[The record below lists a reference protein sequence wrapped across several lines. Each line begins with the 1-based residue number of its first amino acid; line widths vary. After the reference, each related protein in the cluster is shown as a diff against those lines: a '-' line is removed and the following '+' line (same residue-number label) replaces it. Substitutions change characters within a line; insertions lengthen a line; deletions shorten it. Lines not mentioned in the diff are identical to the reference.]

1 MCKKKKNLHNQTTN
15 NKRIKTRYD
24 WIFLKKQVEEEEM
37 LMAMCKIEM
46 HPNRSVTTEEE
57 KLIVKPNAM
66 KSQ

>member
-1 MCKKKKNLHNQTTN
+1 MNE
-15 NKRIKTRYD
+15 
-24 WIFLKKQVEEEEM
+24 FFEKQVEREEM

>member
-1 MCKKKKNLHNQTTN
+1 
-15 NKRIKTRYD
+15 
-24 WIFLKKQVEEEEM
+24 M

-46 HPNRSVTTEEE
+46 HPNRSVTIEEE